1 MSKEN
6 KVPPP
11 GDDDPPLDDYG
22 IELDRM
28 LEVCEKMIQRLHERY
43 VGDDVKPK
51 DAAEIKDIVS
61 SLESIL
67 NVTRSI
73 LNIDDVINSAMH
85 AISKGQPPV
94 LFEEEDEDEDGDE
107 DEDKLNE
114 DEE

>member
-1 MSKEN
+1 MSKEE
-6 KVPPP
+6 KPPQNN
-11 GDDDPPLDDYG
+11 DDPPLDDYG

-43 VGDDVKPK
+43 VDDDAKPK
-51 DAAEIKDIVS
+51 DAAEIKDVVS

-85 AISKGQPPV
+85 AISQGQSPI
-94 LFEEEDEDEDGDE
+94 LFEEEDENE
-107 DEDKLNE
+107 DEDSENEDNE
-114 DEE
+114 DEG

>member
-1 MSKEN
+1 MSNNEKPL
-6 KVPPP
+6 PPNE
-11 GDDDPPLDDYG
+11 DDPPLDDYG

-43 VGDDVKPK
+43 VEEDTKPK
-51 DAAEIKDIVS
+51 NASEIKDVVN

-85 AISKGQPPV
+85 AISKGQTPD
-94 LFEEEDEDEDGDE
+94 LLEEDDENDQEENEEEDEG
-107 DEDKLNE
+107 
-114 DEE
+114 